1 MSQQAPNWAPD
12 AIATTQGWVD
22 PKTGELL
29 MAITGLTP
37 TVISN
42 EPSVEETPAAE

>member
-1 MSQQAPNWAPD
+1 MSQTAPYWAPN

-29 MAITGLTP
+29 MAITGLTVTETSEP
-37 TVISN
+37 T
-42 EPSVEETPAAE
+42 PEEVPPATE